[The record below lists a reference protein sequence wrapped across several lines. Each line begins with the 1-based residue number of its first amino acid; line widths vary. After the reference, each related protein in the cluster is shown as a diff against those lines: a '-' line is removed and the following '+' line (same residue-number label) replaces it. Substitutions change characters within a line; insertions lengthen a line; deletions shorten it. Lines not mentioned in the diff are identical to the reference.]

1 MTPQDAIIKRPS
13 QQIST
18 AALLIATLCTMF
30 ALVSCHSETL
40 ERQAQQLR
48 EQEMEIAR
56 QNKEI
61 EALRA
66 NQQRDDEKQ
75 KNCARAFR
83 EYFDKAQ
90 FSKSREESIALY
102 RQGLKICPDDEV
114 AHYELGRTLVDA
126 GRAAEAAASF
136 EAALKINPAFA
147 DAQRQLDA
155 IQRKR

>member
-1 MTPQDAIIKRPS
+1 
-13 QQIST
+13 
-18 AALLIATLCTMF
+18 
-30 ALVSCHSETL
+30 
-40 ERQAQQLR
+40 
-48 EQEMEIAR
+48 MEIAR

-75 KNCARAFR
+75 KNCVRAFR